1 MGRSI
6 KVVVGYSTGGELM
19 VDSRPRGRRGRKSSG
34 GNELRFIPLGG
45 LGQIG
50 KNMFALEYGEDIMVV
65 DCGLMFP
72 DEEML
77 GIDFVIPD
85 ASFLFENRERIRG
98 IVLTHGH
105 EDHIGSLPFILPK
118 LNVPIYGTRLTLG
131 MINAK
136 FRDSCP
142 DYKPVTNEV
151 AAGETFRLG
160 CFEVTFIA
168 VCHSIP
174 DGVGLGIETPVG
186 TVVHTGDFKLD
197 PTPVDGRITDYSTF
211 ARFGSKGVLL
221 MLSDSTNVERQ
232 GFTQSERIIGRTL
245 ERLLR
250 QHRSKRFV
258 VAAFS
263 TNLHRAQQVIEV
275 ASRFNR
281 KVSLMG
287 RSMIQNVTLAM
298 ELGYI
303 HADKNVLVPMEE
315 ANKVPNDKLIVLTTG
330 SQGEPF
336 SGLVRMSK
344 GEHRFV
350 NLGQGDVVAVF
361 ATPIPGNEKFVSR
374 TINRL
379 FECGCE
385 VVYDR
390 DQEIHVSGH
399 AAREEL
405 KMMLS
410 MVRPRYFV
418 PMHGEYR
425 HLVRHAKLAQEM
437 DVLAKNTFV
446 MQNGDVLSL
455 SDSKAQVKKGAVTS
469 GAVLVDGMA
478 LGEMQN
484 SLLRERQEISEEGLV
499 VISVAIDRDH
509 RLLAPPVIESVGFLH
524 MEDAEQL
531 RKELQKNV
539 EESFRP
545 DAEGKREN
553 TDKIELRIRSRARNV
568 LRRYS
573 RTPPLVKPVITIVEN

>member
-1 MGRSI
+1 MTE
-6 KVVVGYSTGGELM
+6 KVQ
-19 VDSRPRGRRGRKSSG
+19 RARRGRKSSG
-34 GNELRFIPLGG
+34 GKELRFIPLGG

-50 KNMFALEYGEDIMVV
+50 KNMFALEYGDDIVVV

-85 ASFLFENRERIRG
+85 ATYLFENRDKIRG
-98 IVLTHGH
+98 VVLTHGH
-105 EDHIGSLPFILPK
+105 EDHIGSLPFILPRID
-118 LNVPIYGTRLTLG
+118 VPIYGTKLTLG
-131 MINAK
+131 MVEAK

-142 DYKPVTNEV
+142 DYVPRANVY
-151 AAGETFRLG
+151 AAGDKFRLG
-160 CFEVTFIA
+160 CFDITFIA

-197 PTPVDGRITDYSTF
+197 PTPVDGRVTEYSSF
-211 ARFGSKGVLL
+211 AGFGSKGVLL
-221 MLSDSTNVERQ
+221 MLSDSTNIERS

-250 QHRSKRFV
+250 LYRNRRFV

-263 TNLHRAQQVIEV
+263 TNLHRAQQIIQV

-281 KVSLMG
+281 KVALMG
-287 RSMIQNVTLAM
+287 RSMLQNVTLAI

-303 HADKNVLVPMEE
+303 QADKSVLVPMEE

-350 NLGQGDVVAVF
+350 NLGPGDLVAVF
-361 ATPIPGNEKFVSR
+361 ASPIPGNEKMVSR

-390 DQEIHVSGH
+390 DQEVHVSGH
-399 AAREEL
+399 ASREEL

-410 MVRPRYFV
+410 IVRPRYFV

-437 DVLAKNTFV
+437 DIPAKNTFV
-446 MQNGDVLSL
+446 LQNGDVLSL
-455 SDSKAQVKKGAVTS
+455 SETKAQVTRGAVTS

-499 VISVAIDRDH
+499 VISVSLDRNY
-509 RLLAPPVIESVGFLH
+509 RLLASPVIESVGFLH
-524 MEDAEQL
+524 MEDAEDL
-531 RKELQKNV
+531 RKELQKAV
-539 EESFRP
+539 EDSFSQP
-545 DAEGKREN
+545 SEGKV
-553 TDKIELRIRSRARNV
+553 DSIQKAGQRISSRARNV

-573 RTPPLVKPVITIVEN
+573 RTPPVIRPMIAVIDI

>member
-1 MGRSI
+1 M
-6 KVVVGYSTGGELM
+6 STKDLRR
-19 VDSRPRGRRGRKSSG
+19 RPGKKGPA

-50 KNMFALEYGEDIMVV
+50 KNMFVLECGEDIIVV

-85 ASFLFENRERIRG
+85 ASYLFENRERIRG
-98 IVLTHGH
+98 LILTHGH
-105 EDHIGSLPFILPK
+105 EDHIGSLPFILTRID
-118 LNVPIYGTRLTLG
+118 VPIYGTKLTLA
-131 MINAK
+131 MVEAK

-142 DYKPVTNEV
+142 DYTPVSVEV
-151 AAGETFRLG
+151 GSGERFSLG
-160 CFEVTFIA
+160 CFSVTFLS

-174 DGVGLGIETPVG
+174 DGVGLAMETPAG
-186 TVVHTGDFKLD
+186 TVIHTGDFKLD
-197 PTPVDGRITDYSTF
+197 PTPVDGRITDYSAF
-211 ARFGSKGVLL
+211 AEYGRKGVLL
-221 MLSDSTNVERQ
+221 MLSDSTNVERP

-250 QHRSKRFV
+250 LHRNRRV
-258 VAAFS
+258 VIAAFS
-263 TNLHRAQQVIEV
+263 TNLHRAQQILQV

-281 KVSLMG
+281 KVALMG
-287 RSMIQNVTLAM
+287 RSMVQNVNLAID
-298 ELGYI
+298 LGYI
-303 HADKNVLVPMEE
+303 DVDKETLVPMEE
-315 ANKVPNDKLIVLTTG
+315 ANRVPDNKLIVLTTG

-344 GEHRFV
+344 GEHRFI
-350 NLGQGDVVAVF
+350 NLGPGDLVAVF
-361 ATPIPGNEKFVSR
+361 ASPIPGNERLVSR

-390 DQEIHVSGH
+390 DQEVHVSGH

-410 MVRPRYFV
+410 IVRPQYFV
-418 PMHGEYR
+418 PLHGEYR

-437 DVLAKNTFV
+437 DIPQKNTFV
-446 MQNGDVLSL
+446 LQNGDVLSL
-455 SDSKAQVKKGAVTS
+455 NSSKAQVRRGAVPS
-469 GAVLVDGMA
+469 GGILVDGMA

-484 SLLRERQEISEEGLV
+484 SLLKERQEISEEGI
-499 VISVAIDRDH
+499 VIISLALDSEFRPVARP
-509 RLLAPPVIESVGFLH
+509 LIESVGFLH
-524 MEDAEQL
+524 MDDAEEL
-531 RKELQKNV
+531 RGDLVLEIERALEKLPGRTGRDE
-539 EESFRP
+539 
-545 DAEGKREN
+545 
-553 TDKIELRIRSRARNV
+553 DKIAQKIRSRARNV

-573 RTPPLVKPVITIVEN
+573 RTPPVIRVQVMVVER

>member
-1 MGRSI
+1 M
-6 KVVVGYSTGGELM
+6 STKDLRR
-19 VDSRPRGRRGRKSSG
+19 RPGKKGPA

-50 KNMFALEYGEDIMVV
+50 KNMFVLECGEDIIVV

-85 ASFLFENRERIRG
+85 ASYLFENRERIRG
-98 IVLTHGH
+98 LILTHGH
-105 EDHIGSLPFILPK
+105 EDHIGSLPFILPRID
-118 LNVPIYGTRLTLG
+118 VPIYGTKLTLA
-131 MINAK
+131 MVEAK

-142 DYKPVTNEV
+142 DYTPVSVEV
-151 AAGETFRLG
+151 GSGERFSLG
-160 CFEVTFIA
+160 CFSVTFLS

-174 DGVGLGIETPVG
+174 DGVGLAMETPAG
-186 TVVHTGDFKLD
+186 TVIHTGDFKLD
-197 PTPVDGRITDYSTF
+197 PTPVDGRITDYSAF
-211 ARFGSKGVLL
+211 AEYGRKGVLL
-221 MLSDSTNVERQ
+221 MLSDSTNVERP

-250 QHRSKRFV
+250 LHRNRRV
-258 VAAFS
+258 VIAAFS
-263 TNLHRAQQVIEV
+263 TNLHRAQQILQV

-281 KVSLMG
+281 KVALMG
-287 RSMIQNVTLAM
+287 RSMVQNVNLAID
-298 ELGYI
+298 LGYI
-303 HADKNVLVPMEE
+303 DVDKETLVPMEE
-315 ANKVPNDKLIVLTTG
+315 ANRVPDNKLIVLTTG

-344 GEHRFV
+344 GEHRFI
-350 NLGQGDVVAVF
+350 NLGPGDLVAVF
-361 ATPIPGNEKFVSR
+361 ASPIPGNERLVSR

-390 DQEIHVSGH
+390 DQEVHVSGH

-410 MVRPRYFV
+410 IVRPQYFV
-418 PMHGEYR
+418 PLHGEYR

-437 DVLAKNTFV
+437 DIPQKNTFV
-446 MQNGDVLSL
+446 LQNGDVLSL
-455 SDSKAQVKKGAVTS
+455 NSSKVQVRRGAVPS
-469 GAVLVDGMA
+469 GGILVDGMA

-484 SLLRERQEISEEGLV
+484 SLLKERQEISEEGI
-499 VISVAIDRDH
+499 VIISLALDSEFRPVARP
-509 RLLAPPVIESVGFLH
+509 LIESVGFLH
-524 MEDAEQL
+524 MDDAEEL
-531 RKELQKNV
+531 RGDLVLEIERALEKLPGRTGRDE
-539 EESFRP
+539 
-545 DAEGKREN
+545 
-553 TDKIELRIRSRARNV
+553 DKIAQKIRSRARNV

-573 RTPPLVKPVITIVEN
+573 RTPPGIRVQVMVVER

>member
-1 MGRSI
+1 MAD
-6 KVVVGYSTGGELM
+6 T
-19 VDSRPRGRRGRKSSG
+19 RPRARRGRKSSG
-34 GNELRFIPLGG
+34 GRDLRFIPLGG

-50 KNMFALEYGEDIMVV
+50 KNIFALEYGDDIMVV
-65 DCGLMFP
+65 DCGMMFP

-85 ASFLFENRERIRG
+85 ATYLFENRDKIRG
-98 IVLTHGH
+98 FVITHGH
-105 EDHIGSLPFILPK
+105 EDHIGSLPFILPRID
-118 LNVPIYGTRLTLG
+118 VPLYGTRLTLG

-142 DYKPVTNEV
+142 DYRPVVNEV
-151 AAGETFRLG
+151 AAGQTFRLG
-160 CFEVTFIA
+160 CFQITFIA

-174 DGVGLGIETPVG
+174 DGVGLAIETPVG

-211 ARFGSKGVLL
+211 ARFGREGVTL
-221 MLSDSTNVERQ
+221 MLSDSTNVERS
-232 GFTQSERIIGRTL
+232 GFTQSERVIGRTL

-250 QHRSKRFV
+250 QYRSKRFV

-263 TNLHRAQQVIEV
+263 TNLHRSQQVIEV

-281 KVSLMG
+281 RVALMG
-287 RSMIQNVTLAM
+287 RSMIQNVTLAI

-303 HADKNVLVPMEE
+303 HADKSVLVPMEE
-315 ANKVPNDKLIVLTTG
+315 ASKVPNDKLIVLTTG

-350 NLGQGDVVAVF
+350 NIGQGDLVAVF

-410 MVRPRYFV
+410 IVRPKYFV

-425 HLVRHAKLAQEM
+425 HLVRHARLAQEM
-437 DVLAKNTFV
+437 DIPARNTFV

-455 SDSKAQVKKGAVTS
+455 GDSKAQLKRGAVPA

-478 LGEMQN
+478 QGEMQD
-484 SLLRERQEISEEGLV
+484 SLLLERQEISEEGLV
-499 VISVAIDRDH
+499 VISAVIDGSH
-509 RLLAPPVIESVGFLH
+509 RLLAPPVIESIGFLH
-524 MEDAEQL
+524 MEDAEHL
-531 RKELQKNV
+531 RKELEKTVSECFSNPK
-539 EESFRP
+539 EKGADSI
-545 DAEGKREN
+545 
-553 TDKIELRIRSRARNV
+553 DKAGQRIRSRARNV
-568 LRRYS
+568 LRKYS
-573 RTPPLVKPVITIVEN
+573 RTPPVIRPVITVVDN

>member
-1 MGRSI
+1 MAD
-6 KVVVGYSTGGELM
+6 T
-19 VDSRPRGRRGRKSSG
+19 RPRARRGRKSSG
-34 GNELRFIPLGG
+34 GKELRFIPLGG

-85 ASFLFENRERIRG
+85 ASFLFENKEKIRG
-98 IVLTHGH
+98 VVLTHGH
-105 EDHIGSLPFILPK
+105 EDHIGSLPFILPRID
-118 LNVPIYGTRLTLG
+118 VPIYGTKLTLG
-131 MINAK
+131 MVNAK
-136 FRDSCP
+136 FQDSCP

-160 CFEVTFIA
+160 CFEITFIA

-174 DGVGLGIETPVG
+174 DGVGLGIQTPVG

-197 PTPVDGRITDYSTF
+197 PTPIDGRITDYSTF
-211 ARFGSKGVLL
+211 ARFGSEGVLL
-221 MLSDSTNVERQ
+221 MLSDSTNVERS
-232 GFTQSERIIGRTL
+232 GFTQSERVIGRTL

-250 QHRSKRFV
+250 LHRSKRFV

-263 TNLHRAQQVIEV
+263 TNLHRVQQVIEV

-281 KVSLMG
+281 KVALMG

-315 ANKVPNDKLIVLTTG
+315 ANKVPNDKLIVMTTG

-350 NLGQGDVVAVF
+350 NLGSGDLVAVF

-385 VVYDR
+385 VIYDR

-410 MVRPRYFV
+410 IVRPRYFV

-425 HLVRHAKLAQEM
+425 HLVRHTKLAQEM
-437 DVLAKNTFV
+437 DVPAKNTFV
-446 MQNGDVLSL
+446 LQNGDVLSI
-455 SDSKAQVKKGAVTS
+455 SDSKVQVKRGAVTS
-469 GAVLVDGMA
+469 GAILVDGMA

-499 VISVAIDRDH
+499 IISVSLDRNH
-509 RLLAPPVIESVGFLH
+509 RLLASPVIESVGFLH

-531 RKELQKNV
+531 RKELQKAV
-539 EESFRP
+539 LESFQP
-545 DAEGKREN
+545 EAEGKMEN
-553 TDKIELRIRSRARNV
+553 TEKIVLRIKSRARNV

-573 RTPPLVKPVITIVEN
+573 RTPPVIKPMITVVEN

>member
-1 MGRSI
+1 M
-6 KVVVGYSTGGELM
+6 STKDLRR
-19 VDSRPRGRRGRKSSG
+19 RPGKKGPA

-50 KNMFALEYGEDIMVV
+50 KNMFVLECGEDIIVV

-85 ASFLFENRERIRG
+85 ASYLFENRERIRG
-98 IVLTHGH
+98 LILTHGH
-105 EDHIGSLPFILPK
+105 EDHIGSLPFILPRID
-118 LNVPIYGTRLTLG
+118 VPIYGTKLTLA
-131 MINAK
+131 MVEAK

-142 DYKPVTNEV
+142 DYTPVSVEV
-151 AAGETFRLG
+151 GSGERFSLG
-160 CFEVTFIA
+160 CFSVTFLS

-174 DGVGLGIETPVG
+174 DGVGLAMETPAG
-186 TVVHTGDFKLD
+186 TVIHTGDFKLD
-197 PTPVDGRITDYSTF
+197 PTPVDGRITDYSAF
-211 ARFGSKGVLL
+211 AEYGRKGVLL
-221 MLSDSTNVERQ
+221 MLSDSTNVERP

-250 QHRSKRFV
+250 LHRNRRV
-258 VAAFS
+258 VIAAFS
-263 TNLHRAQQVIEV
+263 TNLHRAQQILQV

-281 KVSLMG
+281 KVALMG
-287 RSMIQNVTLAM
+287 RSMVQNVNLAID
-298 ELGYI
+298 LGYI
-303 HADKNVLVPMEE
+303 DVDKETLVPMEE
-315 ANKVPNDKLIVLTTG
+315 ANRVPDNKLIVLTTG

-344 GEHRFV
+344 GEHRFI
-350 NLGQGDVVAVF
+350 NLGPGDLVAVF
-361 ATPIPGNEKFVSR
+361 ASPIPGNERLVSR

-390 DQEIHVSGH
+390 DQEVHVSGH

-410 MVRPRYFV
+410 IVRPQYFV
-418 PMHGEYR
+418 PLHGEYR

-437 DVLAKNTFV
+437 DIPQKNTFV
-446 MQNGDVLSL
+446 LQNGDVLSL
-455 SDSKAQVKKGAVTS
+455 NSSKAQVRRGAVPS
-469 GAVLVDGMA
+469 GGILVDGMA

-484 SLLRERQEISEEGLV
+484 SLLKERQEISEEGI
-499 VISVAIDRDH
+499 VIIS
-509 RLLAPPVIESVGFLH
+509 LALDSEFRPVGRPLIESVGFLH
-524 MEDAEQL
+524 MDDAEEL
-531 RKELQKNV
+531 RGDLVLEIERALEKLPGRTGRDE
-539 EESFRP
+539 
-545 DAEGKREN
+545 
-553 TDKIELRIRSRARNV
+553 DKIAQKIRSRARNV

-573 RTPPLVKPVITIVEN
+573 RTPPVIRVQVMVVER

>member
-1 MGRSI
+1 
-6 KVVVGYSTGGELM
+6 M

-437 DVLAKNTFV
+437 DVPAKNTFV

-455 SDSKAQVKKGAVTS
+455 SDSKAQVKRGAVTS

>member
-1 MGRSI
+1 M
-6 KVVVGYSTGGELM
+6 STKDLRR
-19 VDSRPRGRRGRKSSG
+19 RPGKKGPA

-50 KNMFALEYGEDIMVV
+50 KNMFVLECGEDIIVV

-85 ASFLFENRERIRG
+85 ASYLFENRERIRG
-98 IVLTHGH
+98 LILTHGH
-105 EDHIGSLPFILPK
+105 EDHIGSLPFILPRID
-118 LNVPIYGTRLTLG
+118 VPIYGTKLTLA
-131 MINAK
+131 MVEAK

-142 DYKPVTNEV
+142 DYTPVSVEV
-151 AAGETFRLG
+151 GSGERFSLG
-160 CFEVTFIA
+160 CFSVTFLS

-174 DGVGLGIETPVG
+174 DGVGLAMETPAG
-186 TVVHTGDFKLD
+186 TVIHTGDFKLD
-197 PTPVDGRITDYSTF
+197 PTPVDGRITDYSAF
-211 ARFGSKGVLL
+211 AEYGRKGVLL
-221 MLSDSTNVERQ
+221 MLSDSTNVERP

-250 QHRSKRFV
+250 LHRNRRV
-258 VAAFS
+258 VIAAFS
-263 TNLHRAQQVIEV
+263 TNLHRAQQILQV

-281 KVSLMG
+281 KVALMG
-287 RSMIQNVTLAM
+287 RSMVQNVNLAID
-298 ELGYI
+298 LGYI
-303 HADKNVLVPMEE
+303 DVDKETLVPMEE
-315 ANKVPNDKLIVLTTG
+315 ANRVPDNKLIVLTTG

-344 GEHRFV
+344 GEHRFI
-350 NLGQGDVVAVF
+350 NLGPGDLVAVF
-361 ATPIPGNEKFVSR
+361 ASPIPGNERLVSR

-390 DQEIHVSGH
+390 DQEVHVSGH

-410 MVRPRYFV
+410 IVRPQYFV
-418 PMHGEYR
+418 PLHGEYR

-437 DVLAKNTFV
+437 DIPQKNTFV
-446 MQNGDVLSL
+446 LQNGDVLSL
-455 SDSKAQVKKGAVTS
+455 NSSKAQVRRGAVPS
-469 GAVLVDGMA
+469 GGILVDGMA

-484 SLLRERQEISEEGLV
+484 SLLKERQEISEEGI
-499 VISVAIDRDH
+499 VIISLALDSEFRPVARP
-509 RLLAPPVIESVGFLH
+509 LIESVGFLH
-524 MEDAEQL
+524 MDDAEEL
-531 RKELQKNV
+531 RGDLVLEIERALEKLPGRTGRDE
-539 EESFRP
+539 
-545 DAEGKREN
+545 
-553 TDKIELRIRSRARNV
+553 DKIAQKIRSRARNV

-573 RTPPLVKPVITIVEN
+573 RTPPGIRVQVMVVER

>member
-1 MGRSI
+1 M
-6 KVVVGYSTGGELM
+6 STKDLRR
-19 VDSRPRGRRGRKSSG
+19 RPGKKGPA

-50 KNMFALEYGEDIMVV
+50 KNMFVLECGEDIIVV

-85 ASFLFENRERIRG
+85 ASYLFENRERIRG
-98 IVLTHGH
+98 LILTHGH
-105 EDHIGSLPFILPK
+105 EDHIGSLPFILPRID
-118 LNVPIYGTRLTLG
+118 VPIYGTKLTLA
-131 MINAK
+131 MVEAK

-142 DYKPVTNEV
+142 DYTPVSVEV
-151 AAGETFRLG
+151 GSGERFSLG
-160 CFEVTFIA
+160 CFSVTFLS

-174 DGVGLGIETPVG
+174 DGVGLAMETPAG
-186 TVVHTGDFKLD
+186 TVIHTGDFKLD
-197 PTPVDGRITDYSTF
+197 PTPVDGRITDYSAF
-211 ARFGSKGVLL
+211 AEYGRKGVLL
-221 MLSDSTNVERQ
+221 MLSDSTNVERP

-250 QHRSKRFV
+250 LHRNRRV
-258 VAAFS
+258 VIAAFS
-263 TNLHRAQQVIEV
+263 TNLHRAQQILQV

-281 KVSLMG
+281 KVALMG
-287 RSMIQNVTLAM
+287 RSMVQNVNLAID
-298 ELGYI
+298 LGYI
-303 HADKNVLVPMEE
+303 DVDKETLVPMEE
-315 ANKVPNDKLIVLTTG
+315 ANRVPDNKLIVLTTG

-344 GEHRFV
+344 GEHRFI
-350 NLGQGDVVAVF
+350 NLGPGDLVAVF
-361 ATPIPGNEKFVSR
+361 ASPIPGNERLVSR

-390 DQEIHVSGH
+390 DQEVHVSGH

-410 MVRPRYFV
+410 IVRPQYFV
-418 PMHGEYR
+418 PLHGEYR

-437 DVLAKNTFV
+437 DIPQKNTFV
-446 MQNGDVLSL
+446 LQNGDVLSL
-455 SDSKAQVKKGAVTS
+455 NSSKAQVRRGAVPS
-469 GAVLVDGMA
+469 GGILVDGMA

-484 SLLRERQEISEEGLV
+484 SLLKERQEISEEGI
-499 VISVAIDRDH
+499 VIISLALDSEFRPVARP
-509 RLLAPPVIESVGFLH
+509 LIESVGFLH
-524 MEDAEQL
+524 MDDAEEL
-531 RKELQKNV
+531 RGDLVLEIERALEKLPGRTGRDE
-539 EESFRP
+539 
-545 DAEGKREN
+545 
-553 TDKIELRIRSRARNV
+553 DKIAQKIRSRARNV

-573 RTPPLVKPVITIVEN
+573 RTPPVIRVQVMVVER

>member
-1 MGRSI
+1 
-6 KVVVGYSTGGELM
+6 M

-455 SDSKAQVKKGAVTS
+455 SDSKAQVKRGAVTS

>member
-1 MGRSI
+1 
-6 KVVVGYSTGGELM
+6 M

-131 MINAK
+131 MVNAK

-160 CFEVTFIA
+160 CFGITFIA

-211 ARFGSKGVLL
+211 AKFGSKGVLL

-232 GFTQSERIIGRTL
+232 GFTQSERVIGRTL

-263 TNLHRAQQVIEV
+263 TNLHRAQQVIE
-275 ASRFNR
+275 
-281 KVSLMG
+281 
-287 RSMIQNVTLAM
+287 
-298 ELGYI
+298 
-303 HADKNVLVPMEE
+303 
-315 ANKVPNDKLIVLTTG
+315 
-330 SQGEPF
+330 
-336 SGLVRMSK
+336 
-344 GEHRFV
+344 
-350 NLGQGDVVAVF
+350 
-361 ATPIPGNEKFVSR
+361 
-374 TINRL
+374 
-379 FECGCE
+379 
-385 VVYDR
+385 
-390 DQEIHVSGH
+390 
-399 AAREEL
+399 
-405 KMMLS
+405 
-410 MVRPRYFV
+410 
-418 PMHGEYR
+418 
-425 HLVRHAKLAQEM
+425 
-437 DVLAKNTFV
+437 
-446 MQNGDVLSL
+446 
-455 SDSKAQVKKGAVTS
+455 
-469 GAVLVDGMA
+469 
-478 LGEMQN
+478 
-484 SLLRERQEISEEGLV
+484 
-499 VISVAIDRDH
+499 
-509 RLLAPPVIESVGFLH
+509 
-524 MEDAEQL
+524 
-531 RKELQKNV
+531 
-539 EESFRP
+539 
-545 DAEGKREN
+545 
-553 TDKIELRIRSRARNV
+553 
-568 LRRYS
+568 
-573 RTPPLVKPVITIVEN
+573 

>member
-437 DVLAKNTFV
+437 DVPAKNTFV

>member
-437 DVLAKNTFV
+437 DVPAKNTFV

-455 SDSKAQVKKGAVTS
+455 SDSKAQVKRGAVTS

>member
-303 HADKNVLVPMEE
+303 HADQNVLVPMEE

>member
-303 HADKNVLVPMEE
+303 HADQNVLVPMEE

-455 SDSKAQVKKGAVTS
+455 SDSKAQVKRGAVTS

>member
-1 MGRSI
+1 M
-6 KVVVGYSTGGELM
+6 STKDLRR
-19 VDSRPRGRRGRKSSG
+19 RPGKKGPA

-50 KNMFALEYGEDIMVV
+50 KNMFVLECGEDIIVV

-85 ASFLFENRERIRG
+85 ASYLFENRERIRG
-98 IVLTHGH
+98 LILTHGH
-105 EDHIGSLPFILPK
+105 EDHIGSLPFILPRID
-118 LNVPIYGTRLTLG
+118 VPIYGTKLTLA
-131 MINAK
+131 MVEAK

-142 DYKPVTNEV
+142 DYTPVSVEV
-151 AAGETFRLG
+151 GSGERFSLG
-160 CFEVTFIA
+160 CFSVTFLS

-174 DGVGLGIETPVG
+174 DGVGLAMETPAG
-186 TVVHTGDFKLD
+186 TVIHTGDFKLD
-197 PTPVDGRITDYSTF
+197 PTPVDGRITDYSAF
-211 ARFGSKGVLL
+211 AEYGRKGVLL
-221 MLSDSTNVERQ
+221 MLSDSTNVERP

-250 QHRSKRFV
+250 LHRNRRV
-258 VAAFS
+258 VIAAFS
-263 TNLHRAQQVIEV
+263 TNLHRAQQILQV

-281 KVSLMG
+281 KVALMG
-287 RSMIQNVTLAM
+287 RSMVQNVNLAID
-298 ELGYI
+298 LGYI
-303 HADKNVLVPMEE
+303 DVDKETLVPMEE
-315 ANKVPNDKLIVLTTG
+315 ANRVPDNKLIVLTTG

-344 GEHRFV
+344 GEHRFI
-350 NLGQGDVVAVF
+350 NLGPGDLVAVF
-361 ATPIPGNEKFVSR
+361 ASPIPGNERLVSR

-390 DQEIHVSGH
+390 DQEVHVSGH

-410 MVRPRYFV
+410 IVRPQYFV
-418 PMHGEYR
+418 PLHGEYR

-437 DVLAKNTFV
+437 DIPQKNTFV
-446 MQNGDVLSL
+446 LQNGDVLSL
-455 SDSKAQVKKGAVTS
+455 NSSKVQVRRGAVPS
-469 GAVLVDGMA
+469 GGILVDGMA

-484 SLLRERQEISEEGLV
+484 SLLKERQEISEEGI
-499 VISVAIDRDH
+499 VIISLALDSEFRPVARP
-509 RLLAPPVIESVGFLH
+509 LIESVGFLH
-524 MEDAEQL
+524 MDDAEEL
-531 RKELQKNV
+531 RGDLVLEIERALEKLPGRTGRDE
-539 EESFRP
+539 
-545 DAEGKREN
+545 
-553 TDKIELRIRSRARNV
+553 DKIAQKIRSRARNV

-573 RTPPLVKPVITIVEN
+573 RTPPVIRVQVMVVER

>member
-1 MGRSI
+1 
-6 KVVVGYSTGGELM
+6 M

-437 DVLAKNTFV
+437 DVPAKNTFV

>member
-1 MGRSI
+1 MMADTRSR
-6 KVVVGYSTGGELM
+6 E
-19 VDSRPRGRRGRKSSG
+19 RRGRKKN
-34 GNELRFIPLGG
+34 GNSELRFIPLGG

-50 KNMFALEYGEDIMVV
+50 KNMFVLEYGEDIMVV

-85 ASFLFENRERIRG
+85 ATYLFENRDRIRG

-105 EDHIGSLPFILPK
+105 EDHIGSLPLILPR
-118 LNVPIYGTRLTLG
+118 LDVPIYGTKLTLG
-131 MINAK
+131 MIDAK

-142 DYKPVTNEV
+142 DYTPKSFEF
-151 AAGETFRLG
+151 AAGEKFSLG
-160 CFEVTFIA
+160 CFDITFIA

-174 DGVGLGIETPVG
+174 DGVGLAIETPVG
-186 TVVHTGDFKLD
+186 TVIHTGDFKLD

-211 ARFGSKGVLL
+211 SEFGSKGVLL
-221 MLSDSTNVERQ
+221 MLSDSTNVERP

-250 QHRSKRFV
+250 LHRNNRFV
-258 VAAFS
+258 IAAFS
-263 TNLHRAQQVIEV
+263 TNLHRSQQILQV

-281 KVSLMG
+281 KVALMG

-303 HADKNVLVPMEE
+303 DVDKNILVPMEDVG
-315 ANKVPNDKLIVLTTG
+315 KVPDNRLIVLTTG

-350 NLGQGDVVAVF
+350 NLGPGDVVAVF
-361 ATPIPGNEKFVSR
+361 ASPIPGNEKLVSR

-385 VVYDR
+385 VIYDR
-390 DQEIHVSGH
+390 DQEVHVSGH

-410 MVRPRYFV
+410 IVRPKYFV

-425 HLVRHAKLAQEM
+425 HLVRHARLAQEM
-437 DVLAKNTFV
+437 DIPVKNTFV
-446 MQNGDVLSL
+446 LQNGDLLSINGT
-455 SDSKAQVKKGAVTS
+455 KAQAKRGEITS
-469 GAVLVDGMA
+469 GAILVDGMA
-478 LGEMQN
+478 LGEMQD
-484 SLLRERQEISEEGLV
+484 SLMRERQEISEEGLV
-499 VISVAIDRDH
+499 VISIALDRDL
-509 RLLAPPVIESVGFLH
+509 RLIAPPLIDSVGFIHMSDAGGLAKDLQDAVLEIVDQLH
-524 MEDAEQL
+524 EGNAQDID
-531 RKELQKNV
+531 KVSNKIKN
-539 EESFRP
+539 
-545 DAEGKREN
+545 
-553 TDKIELRIRSRARNV
+553 RARS
-568 LRRYS
+568 LLKRFS
-573 RTPPLVKPVITIVEN
+573 RTPPVIKLMITRAG

>member
-1 MGRSI
+1 
-6 KVVVGYSTGGELM
+6 M

-303 HADKNVLVPMEE
+303 HADQNVLVPMEE

-437 DVLAKNTFV
+437 DVPAKNTFV

-455 SDSKAQVKKGAVTS
+455 SDSKAQVKRGAVTS